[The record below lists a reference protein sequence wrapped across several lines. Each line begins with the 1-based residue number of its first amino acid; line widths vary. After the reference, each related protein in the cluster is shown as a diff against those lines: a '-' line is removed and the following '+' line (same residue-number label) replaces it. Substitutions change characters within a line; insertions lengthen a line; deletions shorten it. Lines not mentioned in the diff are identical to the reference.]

1 MDIDIQSVVDKIHR
15 LQVKL
20 PAIEWPSTVYLID
33 VGRGVLVEPGPT
45 AAVPAI
51 QEAMKQLGMREL
63 EYIIPTHI
71 HLDHAGG
78 MGSLAQLFPQA
89 KVLLHPKAVRHV
101 VDPSRL
107 IESTRMSFGDD
118 FEAYYGVFLA
128 VPEAQVKAVE
138 DGETFSINGRT
149 LQIIHTPGHAP
160 HHIAVFDRETGSLFC
175 GEALGLPVQGDESSP
190 RPAAA
195 PPAFDMDVYL
205 ESMEKLR
212 RLNPRI
218 LCYSHVGVG
227 REPDK
232 LIGEAAENTRRWGD
246 IVMHAL
252 KQGED
257 TAGIERLL
265 REEIHSH
272 LGVTVD
278 KIESPTLEGFIFYF
292 KKNGL
297 V

>member
-1 MDIDIQSVVDKIHR
+1 MVDVERVVDKIYR
-15 LQVKL
+15 LKVKL
-20 PAIEWPSTVYLID
+20 SGIEWPSTTYLID
-33 VGRGVLVEPGPT
+33 VGRGVLVEPGPA

-51 QEAMKQLGMREL
+51 QEAMKQLGMKEL

-78 MGSLAQLFPQA
+78 MGSLARLFPQA

-101 VDPSRL
+101 VDNARL

-118 FEAYYGVFLA
+118 FETRYGEFLP
-128 VPEAQVKAVE
+128 VPEPQVKAVE

-160 HHIAVFDRETGSLFC
+160 HHIAVFDRETGSLFS
-175 GEALGLPVQGDESSP
+175 GEALGLPLKGAESSP
-190 RPAAA
+190 IPAAA
-195 PPAFDMDVYL
+195 PPSFDIDVYL

-212 RLNPRI
+212 KLKPEI
-218 LCYSHVGVG
+218 LCYSHYGVG
-227 REPDK
+227 REPDE
-232 LIGEAAENTRRWGD
+232 LIDEAAENTRRWGD
-246 IVMHAL
+246 IVMQAL
-252 KQGED
+252 KRGED
-257 TAGIERLL
+257 AAGVDRLL
-265 REEIHSH
+265 REEVRSH

-278 KIESPTLEGFIFYF
+278 KISSPTLEGFIFYF